1 MRKIYYACLLTVIL
15 VAGNSYAQDF
25 VEPMPVP
32 DTLTSRTPGP
42 MKMSMDMT
50 HRKFFHKVTK
60 PEGLPFDDT
69 VNRVVGWPNRDLYVP
84 KDTVPVETFSFNA
97 PGLDTIGILGPTLIW
112 YRGDSVH
119 MEVTNNMPDTTTVH
133 WHGGHLPP
141 WTDGGPHQP
150 IPPGTTWKPYF
161 KISED
166 ASTMWYHPHLHM
178 MTQMQVQMGLA
189 GMIYIRDENDS
200 LAARLPHTYGKDD
213 FPIIV
218 QDKEFDRIRSA
229 PANHINMDC
238 SMGPTLL
245 VNGTYQPYLN
255 VPDQVVRFR
264 FLNGASERALLLRI
278 TNAGD
283 TSYKPVPFKIIASDG
298 GYLPVADGDGYNH
311 GVPIASGERYEM
323 LFDLS
328 GRDGDTLYLT
338 NMPMLIVPSAA
349 GGPDWDNPNCYAA
362 NNGNLDSFPQPLM
375 RLIVKHD
382 PTIEPA
388 IHSMPTSLVKW
399 EIPDFKNPDATRV
412 KKLVFTNQFPP
423 GPPFMIDSLPYNQ
436 SFVNDTVILGNTEVW
451 DIQNTSGIGHPFHIH
466 DIEFFIFSIN
476 GDTNVP
482 AYMRGPKDV
491 VYVEDGQ
498 SVKYVTKFE
507 DFATEIKSDSCYM
520 YHCHILAHEDHGMMG
535 QFVVTYP
542 HSSVDYEPTSTGQW
556 DLYPNPTS
564 GGLNIRGLC
573 ESESVI
579 RIYNTLGVKHADIPL
594 DPIHGSMKLT
604 MPKLTA
610 GMWFIEW
617 QRPEGTLTKQII
629 VQ

>member
-1 MRKIYYACLLTVIL
+1 MRKIYYAFLLTVIL
-15 VAGNSYAQDF
+15 LAGSSYSQDF
-25 VEPMPVP
+25 VEPMPIP
-32 DTLTSRTPGP
+32 DTISSRVSNT

-50 HRKFFHKVTK
+50 HRKFFHKVTQ
-60 PEGLPFDDT
+60 PGGLPFDDT
-69 VNRVVGWPNRDLYVP
+69 VNKVVGWPNRDLYVP

-97 PGLDTIGILGPTLIW
+97 PGLDTLGILGPTLMW
-112 YRGDSVH
+112 YKGDSVFL
-119 MEVTNNMPDTTTVH
+119 EITNNLPDTSTVH

-161 KISED
+161 KILED

-189 GMIYIRDENDS
+189 GMIYVRDPNDP
-200 LAARLPHTYGKDD
+200 LEATLPHTYGKDD
-213 FPIIV
+213 FPIII
-218 QDKEFDRIRSA
+218 QDKAFERIRSL
-229 PANHINMDC
+229 PANHINMTC
-238 SMGPTLL
+238 AMGPTIM

-264 FLNGASERALLLRI
+264 FLNGASERFLSLRI
-278 TNAGD
+278 ANAGD
-283 TSYKPVPFKIIASDG
+283 STNSFLPFKIIASDG
-298 GYLPVADGDGYNH
+298 GYLPIADSVGYKQ
-311 GVPIASGERYEM
+311 GVPMGSGERYEI
-323 LFDLS
+323 LFDLT
-328 GRDGDTLYLT
+328 GRDGDTLYLM
-338 NMPMLIVPSAA
+338 NMPMNIVPSSA
-349 GGPDWDNPNCYAA
+349 GGPYGNPSCYVA
-362 NNGNLDSFPQPLM
+362 NGGNLDSFPQPLM

-382 PTIEPA
+382 PTISPA
-388 IHSMPTSLVKW
+388 IHSMPTELVNW
-399 EIPDFKNPDATRV
+399 QIPDYKNPDKTRL
-412 KKLVFTNQFPP
+412 KELVFTDQFAP
-423 GPPFMIDSLPYNQ
+423 GPPFMIDSLPYNH

-451 DIQNTSGIGHPFHIH
+451 EIKNISGIGHPFHIH

-491 VYVEDGQ
+491 VYVQDGQ

-507 DFATEIKSDSCYM
+507 DFATEINSDSCYM

-535 QFVVTYP
+535 QFIVTYP
-542 HSSVDYEPTSTGQW
+542 QSSVDYEPSHPNEW

-579 RIYNTLGVKHADIPL
+579 RIYNTLGIKHADIPL
-594 DPIHGSMKLT
+594 DPIRGSVKLA
-604 MPKLTA
+604 MPKLTK

-617 QRPEGTLTKQII
+617 KRHDGTLTKQI
-629 VQ
+629 VVE